1 MDDSSVRLSLRHEAS
16 VAEISKRLES
26 FYVNL
31 EASLARRPVGSASS
45 GTLPNTRDSQPSLA
59 QTTSQAEAALTTSD
73 TPSAA
78 GERGSFC
85 RGVACVANVACESEG
100 GGAVGD
106 LRMRKAELC
115 AAADLRKQTP
125 LAEVRAAPATAAGEL
140 RTYDALSAVTHLQ
153 SDVTEARTVLADE
166 LRCPRLSELYEVG
179 RELGRG
185 HFGVVRLC
193 EDRATG
199 ERFAC
204 KTILLSGVR
213 LRAEVLP
220 RLPSKIPPFP
230 PSSSPS
236 LIPPVTLFAPIL
248 PLPQRPRDLKKCG
261 HCALAPSFLSL
272 PATPVSPSTHPPPSF
287 SSAPLRSHEAEGV
300 TPQRSHGAWG
310 RKYLQ
315 RRRAPQTP
323 IPPPF
328 PPRTLYFFLHPPP
341 LPQRRSDLM
350 ELRAEVLS
358 LLRLQEGEGERGGK
372 EQGAGERGRG
382 ECGAGSADGEREEL
396 AFVRL
401 YEVVVETR
409 ATLHLILE
417 YCPGGDLF
425 DLVIRQKRL
434 TEAQAAAVFRQL
446 LLAVHAMHR
455 TGIVHRDL
463 KPENI
468 LVSSSPGAC
477 RGLCTVAECNCSE
490 IEGSSASVD
499 SRSSGNCI
507 GGNSSTSQGCSHCR
521 EGFNTVTSSD
531 TTCSVATP
539 PSLQSLEASKSSVS
553 TSVRHSSSSTSTGRR
568 SSSSSNGTGS
578 SIRETSLQS
587 SPSPTLPASSPFL
600 PLPSPPP
607 SPALP
612 PSSPSPALP
621 ASSPSPALPP
631 SSPFHLSQ
639 TAQPPD
645 PSLAS
650 HPSSPR
656 LSLPPSSP
664 TASFSPLAPP
674 PPPLP
679 PLCSSPPPTHATTAT
694 KPPPC
699 PCTGI
704 RVRVADFGLAATL
717 SRGQTAACGVVGS
730 PLYMAPEII
739 RGRPYAGEVD
749 MWSLGCVLYTCLSGT
764 VPFHGRTHRESGRAD
779 AAGRLAVQEKV
790 GESASRSESSPEVEQ
805 VHRLT
810 TGCSSGTSVSATARH
825 VSLPFNPEPPEQSTR
840 HSEAA
845 VRGEVEGQEACW
857 EATVQDFI
865 REVHVVKAC
874 VKSHGVEGEV
884 GQHEV
889 GHEVGCPD
897 CHPSS
902 PNSLCK
908 SSHADACCQSSSA
921 GAAGR
926 LATQE
931 MVRGSECRREETGEE
946 GKMAG
951 LTRGSGSG
959 SRRRSIGTEAS
970 HTHTSSPCNPNL
982 QEESR
987 RGTHRRG
994 GEEVEGKEACLKA
1007 SVHECAAQR
1016 CSEAAEVDICSP
1028 GGAWG
1033 AGCCGSIGPT
1043 DLVLAAAAMM
1053 LVVVAFI
1060 TAAVVMA
1067 VVTAIQRVDALAAA
1081 TAAVTAYVPRA
1092 QAVIWVMEEA
1102 PFAARLEET
1111 VAAVTVTLLGG

>member
-1 MDDSSVRLSLRHEAS
+1 
-16 VAEISKRLES
+16 
-26 FYVNL
+26 
-31 EASLARRPVGSASS
+31 
-45 GTLPNTRDSQPSLA
+45 
-59 QTTSQAEAALTTSD
+59 
-73 TPSAA
+73 
-78 GERGSFC
+78 
-85 RGVACVANVACESEG
+85 
-100 GGAVGD
+100 
-106 LRMRKAELC
+106 
-115 AAADLRKQTP
+115 
-125 LAEVRAAPATAAGEL
+125 
-140 RTYDALSAVTHLQ
+140 
-153 SDVTEARTVLADE
+153 
-166 LRCPRLSELYEVG
+166 
-179 RELGRG
+179 
-185 HFGVVRLC
+185 
-193 EDRATG
+193 
-199 ERFAC
+199 
-204 KTILLSGVR
+204 
-213 LRAEVLP
+213 
-220 RLPSKIPPFP
+220 
-230 PSSSPS
+230 
-236 LIPPVTLFAPIL
+236 
-248 PLPQRPRDLKKCG
+248 
-261 HCALAPSFLSL
+261 
-272 PATPVSPSTHPPPSF
+272 
-287 SSAPLRSHEAEGV
+287 
-300 TPQRSHGAWG
+300 
-310 RKYLQ
+310 
-315 RRRAPQTP
+315 
-323 IPPPF
+323 
-328 PPRTLYFFLHPPP
+328 
-341 LPQRRSDLM
+341 M

-372 EQGAGERGRG
+372 EQGAGEREGG

-401 YEVVVETR
+401 YEVVVETGT
-409 ATLHLILE
+409 ALHLILE
-417 YCPGGDLF
+417 YCQGGDL
-425 DLVIRQKRL
+425 
-434 TEAQAAAVFRQL
+434 QL

-455 TGIVHRDL
+455 MGIVHRDL

-468 LVSSSPGAC
+468 LLSSGPGAC
-477 RGLCTVAECNCSE
+477 RGRCTVAECNCSE
-490 IEGSSASVD
+490 DGGSDASVD
-499 SRSSGNCI
+499 
-507 GGNSSTSQGCSHCR
+507 T
-521 EGFNTVTSSD
+521 
-531 TTCSVATP
+531 
-539 PSLQSLEASKSSVS
+539 
-553 TSVRHSSSSTSTGRR
+553 
-568 SSSSSNGTGS
+568 
-578 SIRETSLQS
+578 
-587 SPSPTLPASSPFL
+587 SSPFL

-621 ASSPSPALPP
+621 PSSPSPALPPSSPSPALPPSSPSPALPPSSPSPALPPSSPSPALPP
-631 SSPFHLSQ
+631 SSPFHLSRNSH
-639 TAQPPD
+639 PPS

-650 HPSSPR
+650 HPSSPC

-664 TASFSPLAPP
+664 TASLSPLAPP
-674 PPPLP
+674 PPPFP
-679 PLCSSPPPTHATTAT
+679 PLCSSPPPSPVTTAASPPVCPCT
-694 KPPPC
+694 AMRVNVADFGLAATPSSPTTTPPRTITATSPPPC

-704 RVRVADFGLAATL
+704 QVKVADFGLAATL

-730 PLYMAPEII
+730 PLYMAPDII

-764 VPFHGRTHRESGRAD
+764 VPFHGRTHREVFASVLGSAPDLKGEVWEGISREAKQLLRCLLVTDPGRRLKAHEVLNHPWVRAACGGECGRHEREWGKEKTRENGEGVVREGGSKTDCRGGTGERRSGKGLTAEGKVSGGVVHVEKAWLETHPKDGANGQHVVGCAECCAGCHASKPHTCCQSRSAD

-857 EATVQDFI
+857 EATVQDFM

-874 VKSHGVEGEV
+874 VKIHGVEGEV

-921 GAAGR
+921 SAAGR

-970 HTHTSSPCNPNL
+970 HTHTSSPFNPNL

-1043 DLVLAAAAMM
+1043 DLVLAVAAVT

-1060 TAAVVMA
+1060 TAAVVMT
-1067 VVTAIQRVDALAAA
+1067 VVTAAAMTAIQRVDALAAA
-1081 TAAVTAYVPRA
+1081 IAAVTAYVPRV
-1092 QAVIWVMEEA
+1092 QEVILVMEEA
-1102 PFAARLEET
+1102 PFAARAGET
-1111 VAAVTVTLLGG
+1111 VAAVTVALLGG

>member
-1 MDDSSVRLSLRHEAS
+1 
-16 VAEISKRLES
+16 
-26 FYVNL
+26 
-31 EASLARRPVGSASS
+31 
-45 GTLPNTRDSQPSLA
+45 
-59 QTTSQAEAALTTSD
+59 
-73 TPSAA
+73 
-78 GERGSFC
+78 
-85 RGVACVANVACESEG
+85 
-100 GGAVGD
+100 
-106 LRMRKAELC
+106 
-115 AAADLRKQTP
+115 
-125 LAEVRAAPATAAGEL
+125 
-140 RTYDALSAVTHLQ
+140 
-153 SDVTEARTVLADE
+153 
-166 LRCPRLSELYEVG
+166 
-179 RELGRG
+179 
-185 HFGVVRLC
+185 
-193 EDRATG
+193 
-199 ERFAC
+199 
-204 KTILLSGVR
+204 
-213 LRAEVLP
+213 
-220 RLPSKIPPFP
+220 
-230 PSSSPS
+230 
-236 LIPPVTLFAPIL
+236 
-248 PLPQRPRDLKKCG
+248 
-261 HCALAPSFLSL
+261 
-272 PATPVSPSTHPPPSF
+272 
-287 SSAPLRSHEAEGV
+287 
-300 TPQRSHGAWG
+300 
-310 RKYLQ
+310 
-315 RRRAPQTP
+315 
-323 IPPPF
+323 
-328 PPRTLYFFLHPPP
+328 
-341 LPQRRSDLM
+341 M

-372 EQGAGERGRG
+372 EQGAGEREGG
-382 ECGAGSADGEREEL
+382 ECGAGQRGWGA
-396 AFVRL
+396 
-401 YEVVVETR
+401 
-409 ATLHLILE
+409 
-417 YCPGGDLF
+417 GGAG
-425 DLVIRQKRL
+425 V
-434 TEAQAAAVFRQL
+434 
-446 LLAVHAMHR
+446 
-455 TGIVHRDL
+455 
-463 KPENI
+463 P
-468 LVSSSPGAC
+468 
-477 RGLCTVAECNCSE
+477 
-490 IEGSSASVD
+490 
-499 SRSSGNCI
+499 
-507 GGNSSTSQGCSHCR
+507 
-521 EGFNTVTSSD
+521 
-531 TTCSVATP
+531 
-539 PSLQSLEASKSSVS
+539 
-553 TSVRHSSSSTSTGRR
+553 
-568 SSSSSNGTGS
+568 
-578 SIRETSLQS
+578 
-587 SPSPTLPASSPFL
+587 SSPFL

-621 ASSPSPALPP
+621 PSSPSPALPPSSPSPALPPSSPSPALPPSSPSPALPPSSPSPALPP
-631 SSPFHLSQ
+631 SSPFHLSRNSH
-639 TAQPPD
+639 PPS

-650 HPSSPR
+650 HPSSPC

-664 TASFSPLAPP
+664 TASLSPLAPP
-674 PPPLP
+674 PPPFP
-679 PLCSSPPPTHATTAT
+679 PLCSSPPPSPVTTAASPPVCPCT
-694 KPPPC
+694 AMRVNVADFGLAATPSSPTTTPPRTITATSPPPC

-704 RVRVADFGLAATL
+704 QVKVADFGLAATL

-730 PLYMAPEII
+730 PLYMAPDII

-764 VPFHGRTHRESGRAD
+764 VPFHGRTHREVFASVLGSAPDLKGESRSAD

-857 EATVQDFI
+857 EATVQDFM

-874 VKSHGVEGEV
+874 VKIHGVEGEV

-921 GAAGR
+921 SAAGR

-970 HTHTSSPCNPNL
+970 HTHTSSPFNPNL

-1033 AGCCGSIGPT
+1033 AGCCGM
-1043 DLVLAAAAMM
+1043 VLAVAAVT

-1060 TAAVVMA
+1060 TAAVVMT
-1067 VVTAIQRVDALAAA
+1067 VVTAAAMTAIQRVDALAAA
-1081 TAAVTAYVPRA
+1081 IAAVTAYVPRV
-1092 QAVIWVMEEA
+1092 QEVILVMEEA
-1102 PFAARLEET
+1102 PFAARAGET
-1111 VAAVTVTLLGG
+1111 VAAVTVALLGG

>member
-1 MDDSSVRLSLRHEAS
+1 
-16 VAEISKRLES
+16 
-26 FYVNL
+26 
-31 EASLARRPVGSASS
+31 
-45 GTLPNTRDSQPSLA
+45 
-59 QTTSQAEAALTTSD
+59 
-73 TPSAA
+73 
-78 GERGSFC
+78 
-85 RGVACVANVACESEG
+85 
-100 GGAVGD
+100 
-106 LRMRKAELC
+106 
-115 AAADLRKQTP
+115 
-125 LAEVRAAPATAAGEL
+125 
-140 RTYDALSAVTHLQ
+140 
-153 SDVTEARTVLADE
+153 
-166 LRCPRLSELYEVG
+166 
-179 RELGRG
+179 
-185 HFGVVRLC
+185 
-193 EDRATG
+193 
-199 ERFAC
+199 
-204 KTILLSGVR
+204 
-213 LRAEVLP
+213 
-220 RLPSKIPPFP
+220 
-230 PSSSPS
+230 
-236 LIPPVTLFAPIL
+236 
-248 PLPQRPRDLKKCG
+248 
-261 HCALAPSFLSL
+261 
-272 PATPVSPSTHPPPSF
+272 
-287 SSAPLRSHEAEGV
+287 
-300 TPQRSHGAWG
+300 
-310 RKYLQ
+310 
-315 RRRAPQTP
+315 
-323 IPPPF
+323 
-328 PPRTLYFFLHPPP
+328 
-341 LPQRRSDLM
+341 M

-372 EQGAGERGRG
+372 EQGAGEREGG

-401 YEVVVETR
+401 YEVVVETGT
-409 ATLHLILE
+409 ALHLILE
-417 YCPGGDLF
+417 YCQGGDL
-425 DLVIRQKRL
+425 
-434 TEAQAAAVFRQL
+434 QL

-455 TGIVHRDL
+455 MGIVHRDL

-468 LVSSSPGAC
+468 LLSSGPGAC
-477 RGLCTVAECNCSE
+477 RGRCTVAECNCSE
-490 IEGSSASVD
+490 DGGSDASVD
-499 SRSSGNCI
+499 
-507 GGNSSTSQGCSHCR
+507 T
-521 EGFNTVTSSD
+521 
-531 TTCSVATP
+531 
-539 PSLQSLEASKSSVS
+539 
-553 TSVRHSSSSTSTGRR
+553 
-568 SSSSSNGTGS
+568 
-578 SIRETSLQS
+578 
-587 SPSPTLPASSPFL
+587 SSPFL

-621 ASSPSPALPP
+621 PSSPSPALPPSSPSPALPPSSPSPALPPSSPSPALPPSSPSPALPP
-631 SSPFHLSQ
+631 SSPFHLSRNSH
-639 TAQPPD
+639 PPS

-650 HPSSPR
+650 HPSSPC

-664 TASFSPLAPP
+664 TASLSPLAPP
-674 PPPLP
+674 PPPFP
-679 PLCSSPPPTHATTAT
+679 PLCSSPPPSPVTTAASPPVCPCT
-694 KPPPC
+694 AMRVNVADFGLAATPSSPTTTPPRTITATSPPPC

-704 RVRVADFGLAATL
+704 QVKVADFGLAATL

-730 PLYMAPEII
+730 PLYMAPDII

-764 VPFHGRTHRESGRAD
+764 VPFHGRTHREVFASVLGSAPDLKGESRSAD

-857 EATVQDFI
+857 EATVQDFM

-874 VKSHGVEGEV
+874 VKIHGVEGEV

-921 GAAGR
+921 SAAGR

-970 HTHTSSPCNPNL
+970 HTHTSSPFNPNL

-1033 AGCCGSIGPT
+1033 AGCCGM
-1043 DLVLAAAAMM
+1043 VLAVAAVT

-1060 TAAVVMA
+1060 TAAVVMT
-1067 VVTAIQRVDALAAA
+1067 VVTAAAMTAIQRVDALAAA
-1081 TAAVTAYVPRA
+1081 IAAVTAYVPRV
-1092 QAVIWVMEEA
+1092 QEVILVMEEA
-1102 PFAARLEET
+1102 PFAARAGET
-1111 VAAVTVTLLGG
+1111 VAAVTVALLGG

>member
-1 MDDSSVRLSLRHEAS
+1 MG
-16 VAEISKRLES
+16 
-26 FYVNL
+26 N
-31 EASLARRPVGSASS
+31 
-45 GTLPNTRDSQPSLA
+45 
-59 QTTSQAEAALTTSD
+59 
-73 TPSAA
+73 
-78 GERGSFC
+78 
-85 RGVACVANVACESEG
+85 
-100 GGAVGD
+100 
-106 LRMRKAELC
+106 LRMRKVGVVADAELH
-115 AAADLRKQTP
+115 AAAKQTP
-125 LAEVRAAPATAAGEL
+125 LAVLRTLPATEPEL
-140 RTYDALSAVTHLQ
+140 RTADALSAATHLQ
-153 SDVTEARTVLADE
+153 SDVTEARTALAAE
-166 LRCPRLSELYEVG
+166 LRCPRLSELYE
-179 RELGRG
+179 
-185 HFGVVRLC
+185 
-193 EDRATG
+193 
-199 ERFAC
+199 
-204 KTILLSGVR
+204 
-213 LRAEVLP
+213 
-220 RLPSKIPPFP
+220 
-230 PSSSPS
+230 
-236 LIPPVTLFAPIL
+236 
-248 PLPQRPRDLKKCG
+248 
-261 HCALAPSFLSL
+261 
-272 PATPVSPSTHPPPSF
+272 
-287 SSAPLRSHEAEGV
+287 
-300 TPQRSHGAWG
+300 
-310 RKYLQ
+310 
-315 RRRAPQTP
+315 
-323 IPPPF
+323 
-328 PPRTLYFFLHPPP
+328 
-341 LPQRRSDLM
+341 RRSDLM

-358 LLRLQEGEGERGGK
+358 LLRLQEGEGERGGN
-372 EQGAGERGRG
+372 ERGAGERGRG
-382 ECGAGSADGEREEL
+382 ECGAGGADGEREEL

-401 YEVVVETR
+401 YEVVVETGT
-409 ATLHLILE
+409 ALHLILE

-434 TEAQAAAVFRQL
+434 TEAQAATVFRQL
-446 LLAVHAMHR
+446 LLAVHAMHC

-468 LVSSSPGAC
+468 LVSSGPGAC
-477 RGLCTVAECNCSE
+477 RGLCTVAECNCNGS
-490 IEGSSASVD
+490 GSSGDCSGG
-499 SRSSGNCI
+499 SSN
-507 GGNSSTSQGCSHCR
+507 TSQGS
-521 EGFNTVTSSD
+521 
-531 TTCSVATP
+531 
-539 PSLQSLEASKSSVS
+539 
-553 TSVRHSSSSTSTGRR
+553 
-568 SSSSSNGTGS
+568 
-578 SIRETSLQS
+578 
-587 SPSPTLPASSPFL
+587 SSPFL
-600 PLPSPPP
+600 PLPS
-607 SPALP
+607 SP
-612 PSSPSPALP
+612 
-621 ASSPSPALPP
+621 PSPALPP
-631 SSPFHLSQ
+631 SSPFHLLQ
-639 TAQPPD
+639 TSLPPS

-650 HPSSPR
+650 PC
-656 LSLPPSSP
+656 LSLPPSS
-664 TASFSPLAPP
+664 APP

-679 PLCSSPPPTHATTAT
+679 PLCSSPPPTPVTTAT
-694 KPPPC
+694 SPPPC

-704 RVRVADFGLAATL
+704 QVKVADFGLAATL

-730 PLYMAPEII
+730 PFYMAPEII

-810 TGCSSGTSVSATARH
+810 TGCSSGRSVSATARH

-857 EATVQDFI
+857 EATVQDFM

-874 VKSHGVEGEV
+874 VKSHRVEGEV

-931 MVRGSECRREETGEE
+931 MVRGSECRREETEEE

-959 SRRRSIGTEAS
+959 SGRRSIGTEAS

-1043 DLVLAAAAMM
+1043 DS
-1053 LVVVAFI
+1053 
-1060 TAAVVMA
+1060 
-1067 VVTAIQRVDALAAA
+1067 
-1081 TAAVTAYVPRA
+1081 
-1092 QAVIWVMEEA
+1092 
-1102 PFAARLEET
+1102 
-1111 VAAVTVTLLGG
+1111 GGHGLPCGYR

>member
-1 MDDSSVRLSLRHEAS
+1 M
-16 VAEISKRLES
+16 
-26 FYVNL
+26 
-31 EASLARRPVGSASS
+31 
-45 GTLPNTRDSQPSLA
+45 
-59 QTTSQAEAALTTSD
+59 
-73 TPSAA
+73 
-78 GERGSFC
+78 
-85 RGVACVANVACESEG
+85 
-100 GGAVGD
+100 GD
-106 LRMRKAELC
+106 GLRMRKVGVEAEAELHAAAELC
-115 AAADLRKQTP
+115 KQTP
-125 LAEVRAAPATAAGEL
+125 LAELRTLPATAPAEL
-140 RTYDALSAVTHLQ
+140 RTADALRAATHLQ
-153 SDVTEARTVLADE
+153 SDVTAARTVLADE
-166 LRCPRLSELYEVG
+166 SRCPRLSELYEVG

-213 LRAEVLP
+213 VSRTKSAGGSFVPAALKEAQP
-220 RLPSKIPPFP
+220 SLPSPFFPPVNLSPRTRTPSSPASQRPYGAEGASFFEDASPTYSPTSSPPHPPF
-230 PSSSPS
+230 
-236 LIPPVTLFAPIL
+236 
-248 PLPQRPRDLKKCG
+248 G
-261 HCALAPSFLSL
+261 LS
-272 PATPVSPSTHPPPSF
+272 
-287 SSAPLRSHEAEGV
+287 RS
-300 TPQRSHGAWG
+300 
-310 RKYLQ
+310 
-315 RRRAPQTP
+315 
-323 IPPPF
+323 
-328 PPRTLYFFLHPPP
+328 
-341 LPQRRSDLM
+341 QRRSDLM

-372 EQGAGERGRG
+372 EQGAGERERG

-396 AFVRL
+396 AFV
-401 YEVVVETR
+401 
-409 ATLHLILE
+409 
-417 YCPGGDLF
+417 
-425 DLVIRQKRL
+425 
-434 TEAQAAAVFRQL
+434 RQL

-468 LVSSSPGAC
+468 LLSSGPGAC
-477 RGLCTVAECNCSE
+477 RGRCTVAECNCSE
-490 IEGSSASVD
+490 DGGSDASVD
-499 SRSSGNCI
+499 
-507 GGNSSTSQGCSHCR
+507 T
-521 EGFNTVTSSD
+521 
-531 TTCSVATP
+531 
-539 PSLQSLEASKSSVS
+539 
-553 TSVRHSSSSTSTGRR
+553 
-568 SSSSSNGTGS
+568 
-578 SIRETSLQS
+578 
-587 SPSPTLPASSPFL
+587 SSPFL

-612 PSSPSPALP
+612 PSPPSPALP
-621 ASSPSPALPP
+621 PSPPSPALPPSPPSPALPP
-631 SSPFHLSQ
+631 SSPFHLSRNSH
-639 TAQPPD
+639 PPS

-650 HPSSPR
+650 HPSSAC

-664 TASFSPLAPP
+664 TASLSPLAPP
-674 PPPLP
+674 APPCP
-679 PLCSSPPPTHATTAT
+679 PLCSSPPPSPVTTAASPPPCPCT
-694 KPPPC
+694 AMRVNVADFGLAATPSSPTTTPPRTITATSPPPC

-704 RVRVADFGLAATL
+704 QVKVADFGLAATL

-749 MWSLGCVLYTCLSGT
+749 MWSLGCILYTSLSAEGK
-764 VPFHGRTHRESGRAD
+764 VSGGVVHVEKAWLETHPKDGANGQHVVGCAECCAGCHASKPHTCCQSRSAD

-805 VHRLT
+805 VHGLT
-810 TGCSSGTSVSATARH
+810 TGCSSGRSVSATARH

-857 EATVQDFI
+857 EATVQDFM

-889 GHEVGCPD
+889 GREVGCPD

-908 SSHADACCQSSSA
+908 SSHGDACCQSSSA
-921 GAAGR
+921 GAAGRLATQEMVRGRLATQEMVRGR

-970 HTHTSSPCNPNL
+970 HTHTSSPCNPKL

-987 RGTHRRG
+987 CGTHRRG

-1033 AGCCGSIGPT
+1033 AGCCGTSGHGLPCGY
-1043 DLVLAAAAMM
+1043 
-1053 LVVVAFI
+1053 
-1060 TAAVVMA
+1060 
-1067 VVTAIQRVDALAAA
+1067 R
-1081 TAAVTAYVPRA
+1081 
-1092 QAVIWVMEEA
+1092 
-1102 PFAARLEET
+1102 
-1111 VAAVTVTLLGG
+1111 

>member
-1 MDDSSVRLSLRHEAS
+1 M
-16 VAEISKRLES
+16 
-26 FYVNL
+26 
-31 EASLARRPVGSASS
+31 
-45 GTLPNTRDSQPSLA
+45 
-59 QTTSQAEAALTTSD
+59 
-73 TPSAA
+73 
-78 GERGSFC
+78 
-85 RGVACVANVACESEG
+85 
-100 GGAVGD
+100 GD
-106 LRMRKAELC
+106 GLRMRKVGVEAEAELHAAAELC
-115 AAADLRKQTP
+115 KQTP
-125 LAEVRAAPATAAGEL
+125 LAELRTLPATAPAEL
-140 RTYDALSAVTHLQ
+140 RTADALRAATHLQ
-153 SDVTEARTVLADE
+153 SDVTAARTVLADE
-166 LRCPRLSELYEVG
+166 SRCPRLSELYE
-179 RELGRG
+179 
-185 HFGVVRLC
+185 
-193 EDRATG
+193 
-199 ERFAC
+199 
-204 KTILLSGVR
+204 
-213 LRAEVLP
+213 
-220 RLPSKIPPFP
+220 
-230 PSSSPS
+230 
-236 LIPPVTLFAPIL
+236 
-248 PLPQRPRDLKKCG
+248 
-261 HCALAPSFLSL
+261 
-272 PATPVSPSTHPPPSF
+272 
-287 SSAPLRSHEAEGV
+287 
-300 TPQRSHGAWG
+300 
-310 RKYLQ
+310 
-315 RRRAPQTP
+315 
-323 IPPPF
+323 
-328 PPRTLYFFLHPPP
+328 PPRRHPP
-341 LPQRRSDLM
+341 LPANAALSPPSLSPYILPRRSDLM

-372 EQGAGERGRG
+372 EQGAGERERG

-401 YEVVVETR
+401 YEVVVETGT
-409 ATLHLILE
+409 ALHLILE

-434 TEAQAAAVFRQL
+434 TEAQAASVFRQL

-468 LVSSSPGAC
+468 L
-477 RGLCTVAECNCSE
+477 L
-490 IEGSSASVD
+490 
-499 SRSSGNCI
+499 SSG
-507 GGNSSTSQGCSHCR
+507 
-521 EGFNTVTSSD
+521 
-531 TTCSVATP
+531 
-539 PSLQSLEASKSSVS
+539 
-553 TSVRHSSSSTSTGRR
+553 
-568 SSSSSNGTGS
+568 
-578 SIRETSLQS
+578 
-587 SPSPTLPASSPFL
+587 PASSPFL

-612 PSSPSPALP
+612 PSPPSPALP
-621 ASSPSPALPP
+621 PSPPSPALPPSPPSPALPP
-631 SSPFHLSQ
+631 SSPFHLSRNSH
-639 TAQPPD
+639 PPS

-650 HPSSPR
+650 HPSSAC

-664 TASFSPLAPP
+664 TASLSPLAPP
-674 PPPLP
+674 APPCP
-679 PLCSSPPPTHATTAT
+679 PLCSSPPPSPVTTAAS
-694 KPPPC
+694 PPPC
-699 PCTGI
+699 PCTAMRVNVADFGLAATPSSPTTTPPRTITATSPPTCPCTGI
-704 RVRVADFGLAATL
+704 QVKVADFGLAATL

-749 MWSLGCVLYTCLSGT
+749 MWSLGCILYTSLSVLGSAPDLKGEVWEGISREAKQLLRCLLVTDPGRRLKAHEVLNHPWVRAACGGECGRHEREWGKEKTRENGEGVVREGGSKTDCRGGTGERRSGKGLT
-764 VPFHGRTHRESGRAD
+764 AEGKVSGGVVHVEKAWLETHPKDGANGQHVVGYAECCAGCHASKPHTCCQSRSAD

-805 VHRLT
+805 VHGLT
-810 TGCSSGTSVSATARH
+810 TGCSSGRSVSATARH

-857 EATVQDFI
+857 EATVQDFM

-889 GHEVGCPD
+889 GREVGCPD

-908 SSHADACCQSSSA
+908 SSHGDACCQSSSA
-921 GAAGR
+921 GAAGRLATQEMVRGRLATQEMVRGR

-970 HTHTSSPCNPNL
+970 HTHTSSPCNPKL

-987 RGTHRRG
+987 CGTHRRG

-1007 SVHECAAQR
+1007 SVHECVAQR

-1033 AGCCGSIGPT
+1033 AGCCGMM
-1043 DLVLAAAAMM
+1043 LAVAAVT

-1060 TAAVVMA
+1060 TAAVVMT
-1067 VVTAIQRVDALAAA
+1067 VVTTAAMTAIQRVDALAVA
-1081 TAAVTAYVPRA
+1081 TAAVTAYVPRV

-1102 PFAARLEET
+1102 PFAARAEET
-1111 VAAVTVTLLGG
+1111 VAAVTVALLGG